1 MSEDQW
7 FGKREHREPYGFT
20 EREIAFKL
28 LASHAMVDAEFFE
41 KLRNDPVGAAADLHI
56 ALTERDLEYLRT
68 EVEWD
73 RIAENADPIRESLH
87 LDIVTN
93 SW

>member
-1 MSEDQW
+1 
-7 FGKREHREPYGFT
+7 
-20 EREIAFKL
+20 
-28 LASHAMVDAEFFE
+28 MVDAEFFE

-56 ALTERDLEYLRT
+56 ALTERDVQYLRT

-73 RIAENADPIRESLH
+73 RIAENAEPIRESLH
-87 LDIVTN
+87 LEIVTN

>member
-7 FGKREHREPYGFT
+7 FGVHEHREPYGFS
-20 EREIAFKL
+20 EREVAFKL

-41 KLRNDPVGAAADLHI
+41 WLRNDPVAAAAQLHI
-56 ALTERDLEYLRT
+56 ALTDRDVEYLRT

-73 RIAENADPIRESLH
+73 RIAENADLIREALH
-87 LDIVTN
+87 LEIVTN